1 MTALVVASV
10 TLLLLIIA
18 ITLRPLLRKGVTPL
32 ARGQFDRAVY
42 RDQLAE
48 VEADLAR
55 GVIGGAEA
63 EAARLEIQRRLLAV
77 SDTPSTTPATGLRS
91 PRLAGVLAVLV
102 AGGAGGLYWQLGAP
116 ALSDTAHVVGAAA
129 AAETKDAAA
138 PAAPPGHSDFRAAA
152 EKLQQKLAADP
163 NDAESWELYAR
174 TESRIGDWQRA
185 TDAYR
190 RAIDLGRKSAGLFAG
205 YGEMLVLGAQGVVLP
220 PAREAFNKAL
230 GAQPG
235 NEIARFYL
243 ALADSQAGEARKAV
257 DEWVS
262 LASAL
267 ADDDPMREEIANRV
281 AAAARSGGF
290 EPPKLPAAQAAA
302 ADPHKGPTDD
312 QMAKAA
318 KMSPE
323 DREKM
328 VAAMVDQLAAKLK
341 ANPND
346 VDGWLRLANAYGV
359 SGKYDQATD
368 AFDHAAALRPDDPTI
383 KLESVATLI
392 ARLEPTDPIPPRA
405 VTLLHEVSA
414 VAPDAPEVLWYLGI
428 VAAREGRRAEARGDW
443 TRLLAKLDS
452 GSEDYHMVQKALTEL
467 KAE

>member
-1 MTALVVASV
+1 MISLAIACVVLLFLVVIV
-10 TLLLLIIA
+10 
-18 ITLRPLLRKGVTPL
+18 TLRPLLRAGSTPL

-48 VEADLAR
+48 IDADLAR
-55 GVIGGAEA
+55 GAIGAKEA
-63 EAARLEIQRRLLAV
+63 EAARLEIQRRLIAV
-77 SDTPSTTPATGLRS
+77 PDAPAASPVPVFRST
-91 PRLAGVLAVLV
+91 RLAGVLAVLL
-102 AGGAGGLYWQLGAP
+102 AGSAGGLYWQLGAP
-116 ALSDTAHVVGAAA
+116 ALTDASPMVAQAS
-129 AAETKDAAA
+129 AAEANA
-138 PAAPPGHSDFRAAA
+138 PLPPAGHSDFRAAA

-174 TESRIGDWQRA
+174 TESRLGDWQRSA
-185 TDAYR
+185 DAYH
-190 RAIDLGRKSAGLFAG
+190 RAIDLGRKDAGVLAG

-220 PAREAFNKAL
+220 PARDAFKQAL
-230 GAQPG
+230 VAGPG

-257 DEWVS
+257 DEWVD
-262 LASAL
+262 LAGVL
-267 ADDDPMREEIANRV
+267 AEDDPMREEIANRI
-281 AAAARSGGF
+281 AAASRSGGF
-290 EPPKLPAAQAAA
+290 EPPKLPAAPPVAATDA
-302 ADPHKGPTDD
+302 HNGPTEA

-323 DREKM
+323 DRDKM

-346 VDGWLRLANAYGV
+346 ADGWLRLANAYGI

-383 KLESVATLI
+383 KLESAATII
-392 ARLEPTDPIPPRA
+392 ARLDPSDPIPPKA

-414 VAPDAPEVLWYLGI
+414 VAPDAPEVLWYLGV
-428 VAAREGRRAEARGDW
+428 VAAREGRRDEARGNW

-452 GSEDYHMVQKALTEL
+452 GSEDYRTVQKALAEL
-467 KAE
+467 KTE